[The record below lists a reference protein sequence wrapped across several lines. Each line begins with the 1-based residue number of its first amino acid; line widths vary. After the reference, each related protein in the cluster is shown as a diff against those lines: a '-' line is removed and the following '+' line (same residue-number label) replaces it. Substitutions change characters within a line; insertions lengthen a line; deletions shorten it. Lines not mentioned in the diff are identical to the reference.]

1 MAASGPRV
9 AKLSRGFRSRRPD
22 GCPREAPSDPRPEFW
37 LRAVVGA
44 QAWNPSRRTDGAA
57 ADRKVLDGLS
67 APVDSHVVVVG
78 AGIVG
83 ASVAYHAA
91 RAGASVTLVDAGRPG
106 AGVTADSFA
115 WIGASGVHTG
125 PAAGIRATATDE
137 YRRVEAELPGLP
149 VIWSGSLS
157 WLGEGGAPEA
167 GPGQE
172 IVDAATVMT
181 LEPSLQR
188 PPEWAVWAPGDGA
201 VDSVG
206 VTERM
211 VAGANA
217 HGARIYLDTAITAVR
232 RDTAGQVAGVETAV
246 GPLSGTT
253 VVLAAGVATAALAA
267 PLGARVPV
275 EPSPCPLFRLRAP
288 AGLVRT
294 VVNTQDFDLRQVA
307 ADRLIAAA
315 DSAER
320 TLAAVRSTFRGAG
333 SVELLSTRIGVRPMP
348 ADGEPIVGPVA
359 DVPGLY
365 LAVMHAA
372 VTLAPAVG
380 RLIARELVD
389 GIVEPA
395 LSGCRLGRF

>member
-1 MAASGPRV
+1 M
-9 AKLSRGFRSRRPD
+9 
-22 GCPREAPSDPRPEFW
+22 
-37 LRAVVGA
+37 
-44 QAWNPSRRTDGAA
+44 
-57 ADRKVLDGLS
+57 LS
-67 APVDSHVVVVG
+67 APVGRHVVVVG

-91 RAGASVTLVDAGRPG
+91 RAGATVTLVDAGRPG

-115 WIGASGVHTG
+115 WVGASGVRTG
-125 PAAGIRATATDE
+125 PAAGMRATATEE

-157 WLGEGGAPEA
+157 WRAEAGAPEA

-181 LEPSLQR
+181 LEPNLRQ
-188 PPEWAVWAPGDGA
+188 PPEWAMWAPGDGA

-206 VTERM
+206 VTERL
-211 VAGANA
+211 VAGARD
-217 HGARIYLDTAITAVR
+217 HGARVHLDTAVTAVR
-232 RDTAGQVAGVETAV
+232 RDAAGQVAGVETAG

-253 VVLAAGVATAALAA
+253 VVLAAGVATAALGA
-267 PLGARVPV
+267 PLGVRVPV

-315 DSAER
+315 DSPER

-333 SVELLSTRIGVRPMP
+333 SVELLSTRLGVRPMP

-389 GIVEPA
+389 GIVESA
-395 LSGCRLGRF
+395 LSGCRPDRF

>member
-1 MAASGPRV
+1 
-9 AKLSRGFRSRRPD
+9 
-22 GCPREAPSDPRPEFW
+22 
-37 LRAVVGA
+37 
-44 QAWNPSRRTDGAA
+44 
-57 ADRKVLDGLS
+57 LS

>member
-1 MAASGPRV
+1 MA
-9 AKLSRGFRSRRPD
+9 
-22 GCPREAPSDPRPEFW
+22 
-37 LRAVVGA
+37 
-44 QAWNPSRRTDGAA
+44 GAA
-57 ADRKVLDGLS
+57 VMDGNDSGSHALPDLVSARTESAADTKVVTVSS
-67 APVDSHVVVVG
+67 APESGHVIVVG

-91 RAGASVTLVDAGRPG
+91 RAGATVTLVDAGRPG

-115 WIGASGVHTG
+115 WIGASGVRTG
-125 PAAGIRATATDE
+125 PAAGIRAAATQE

-149 VIWSGSLS
+149 VTWSGSLS
-157 WLGEGGAPEA
+157 WHAGGGAPEA

-181 LEPSLQR
+181 LEPHLRQ

-206 VTERM
+206 VTERL
-211 VAGANA
+211 VAGARA
-217 HGARIYLDTAITAVR
+217 HGARVHPATAVTAVH
-232 RDTAGQVAGVETAV
+232 RDAAGRVAGVETAG
-246 GPLSGTT
+246 GPLVATT
-253 VVLAAGVATAALAA
+253 VVVAAGVATAE
-267 PLGARVPV
+267 LGASLGVRVAV
-275 EPSPCPLFRLRAP
+275 EPSPSPLVRLRAP
-288 AGLVRT
+288 AGLVGT
-294 VVNTQDFDLRQVA
+294 VVSTEDFDLRQVA

-315 DSAER
+315 DSPER

-333 SVELLSTRIGVRPMP
+333 SVEVLGTRIGVRPMP

-365 LAVMHAA
+365 LAVMHSA

-380 RLIARELVD
+380 RLVARELVD
-389 GIVEPA
+389 GVAEPA
-395 LSGCRLGRF
+395 LSGCRPDRF